1 MTILR
6 TPPESPLSAAGLHI
20 SKMTTTES
28 IAGIDVYLTKTPGIG
43 GVVRSDA
50 SDFRVTEVWAP
61 GKITDAENGK
71 YLIVKL
77 TKKNWDTH
85 HLIRDLSRW
94 FRVSRSRFGWAGT
107 KDTRAVTTQRIGI
120 WDPDRAIEAK
130 IPNFSIPNVKLEITG
145 RSNRKI
151 SLGDLCGN
159 RFRIAIRGID
169 ETEEEVR
176 DRVNSITGELSQ
188 AGGMANFYGV
198 QRFGT
203 VRPITH
209 EVGRLIVSGD
219 FKGAMMTYLAKP
231 FPDDRSYEMRK
242 HLWDTHDFKAALIE
256 FPDHLRYER
265 AMLNHLVKQPE
276 DYIGAF
282 RVLPKNLLRMFTHAY
297 QSFIFNKILSKRI
310 KEEMPLNQAIVGDVV
325 CFRGDDGLPDASRT
339 QEVTQVDIDGINNL
353 IRKKRAWVTHSLIGH
368 GYEPGDGIEGVV
380 LSDLGIDLPLLT
392 RGFEVAEM
400 PELASKGGCR
410 AVVIGAGPV
419 FDVSADDACVGVTA
433 EFFLPK
439 GCYATVLLREY
450 MKE

>member
-1 MTILR
+1 MN
-6 TPPESPLSAAGLHI
+6 
-20 SKMTTTES
+20 MTTTES
-28 IAGIDVYLTKTPGIG
+28 VAGIDVYLTKTPGIG

-50 SDFRVTEVWAP
+50 SDFQVTEVWAP
-61 GKITDAENGK
+61 EKIANVENGK
-71 YLIVKL
+71 YLLVEL

-85 HLIRDLSRW
+85 HMIRDLSRW

-107 KDTRAVTTQRIGI
+107 KDARAVTTQRIGI
-120 WDPDRAIEAK
+120 WDPDRTIEAK
-130 IPNFSIPNVKLEITG
+130 IPNFNIPNVKLEIIG

-159 RFRIAIRGID
+159 RFRIAVRGID
-169 ETEEEVR
+169 ETEGEVR
-176 DRVNSITGELSQ
+176 DRVNRVTDELTH
-188 AGGMANFYGV
+188 AGGMANFYGE

-203 VRPITH
+203 IRPITH
-209 EVGRLIVSGD
+209 EVGRLIVAGD

-231 FPDDRSYEMRK
+231 FPDDRSYEIRSR
-242 HLWDTHDFKAALIE
+242 LWDTHDFKAALIE
-256 FPDHLRYER
+256 FPNHLRYER
-265 AMLNHLVKQPE
+265 AMLNHLVKQPD

-310 KEEMPLNQAIVGDVV
+310 KEEMSLNQAIIGDVV
-325 CFRGDDGLPDASRT
+325 CFKGRDGLPDASRT
-339 QEVTQVDIDGINNL
+339 QEVTPVDISGINNL

-368 GYEPGDGIEGVV
+368 GYEPGDNIEGAV
-380 LSDLGIDLPLLT
+380 LSDLGLDLSELT

-410 AVVIGAGPV
+410 AVVIGVDPA
-419 FDVSADDACVGVTA
+419 FDVSADDSGDEVGATA

>member
-1 MTILR
+1 
-6 TPPESPLSAAGLHI
+6 
-20 SKMTTTES
+20 MTTTES
-28 IAGIDVYLTKTPGIG
+28 IAGIDVYLSRTPGIG

-50 SDFRVTEVWAP
+50 SDFRVTEVWDP
-61 GKITDAENGK
+61 GKSRDAENGK

-130 IPNFSIPNVKLEITG
+130 IPNFGIPNAKLEVIG

-159 RFRIAIRGID
+159 RFRIAIRGVD

-176 DRVNSITGELSQ
+176 DRVKSVTGELAH
-188 AGGMANFYGV
+188 AGGIPNFYGM

-203 VRPITH
+203 IRPITH
-209 EVGRLIVSGD
+209 EVGRRIVSGD

-231 FPDDRSYEMRK
+231 FPDDGSYEMRK
-242 HLWDTHDFKAALIE
+242 RLWDTHDFKVALAE

-297 QSFIFNKILSKRI
+297 QSFIFNKILSERI
-310 KEEMPLNQAIVGDVV
+310 KEAIPLTQATVGDVV

-339 QEVTQVDIDGINNL
+339 QEVTQADIDGINNL
-353 IRKKRAWVTHSLIGH
+353 IRKKRAWVTHSLVGY
-368 GYEPGDGIEGVV
+368 GYEPEGGIEGVV
-380 LSDLGIDLPLLT
+380 LSDLGIDLPELT

-400 PELASKGGCR
+400 PELASKGGFR
-410 AVVIGAGPV
+410 AVAIGVCPV
-419 FDVSADDACVGVTA
+419 FGVGADDVGVGVTA

-450 MKE
+450 MKD

>member
-1 MTILR
+1 
-6 TPPESPLSAAGLHI
+6 
-20 SKMTTTES
+20 MTTTES
-28 IAGIDVYLTKTPGIG
+28 IAGIDVYLSRTPGIG

-61 GKITDAENGK
+61 EKSRNTENGK

-130 IPNFSIPNVKLEITG
+130 IPNFRIPNVTLEIIG

-169 ETEEEVR
+169 KTEEEVR
-176 DRVNSITGELSQ
+176 DRINGVTSELSH
-188 AGGMANFYGV
+188 AGGMPNFYGM

-203 VRPITH
+203 TRPTTH
-209 EVGRLIVSGD
+209 EVGRLIVAGD

-231 FPDDRSYEMRK
+231 FPDDRSYEIRK
-242 HLWDTHDFKAALIE
+242 RLWDTYDFKAALVE

-265 AMLNHLVKQPE
+265 AMLNHLVKQPD

-282 RVLPKNLLRMFTHAY
+282 RVLP
-297 QSFIFNKILSKRI
+297 
-310 KEEMPLNQAIVGDVV
+310 IVGDVV
-325 CFRGDDGLPDASRT
+325 CFRGGDGLPDASRT

-353 IRKKRAWVTHSLIGH
+353 IRKKRAWVTHSLIGY
-368 GYEPGDGIEGVV
+368 GYEPGNGIEGAVV
-380 LSDLGIDLPLLT
+380 SDLGIDLPLLT

-410 AVVIGAGPV
+410 AVAIGVDPA
-419 FDVSADDACVGVTA
+419 FDVSADDGVSVTA

>member
-1 MTILR
+1 
-6 TPPESPLSAAGLHI
+6 
-20 SKMTTTES
+20 MTTTES
-28 IAGIDVYLTKTPGIG
+28 IAGIDVYLSRTPGIG

-50 SDFRVTEVWAP
+50 ADFRVIEVWAP
-61 GKITDAENGK
+61 GKSTDVENGK

-85 HLIRDLSRW
+85 HLERDLSRW

-107 KDTRAVTTQRIGI
+107 KDTRAVTTQRISI

-130 IPNFSIPNVKLEITG
+130 IPNFHIPNIELEIIG

-151 SLGDLCGN
+151 GLGDLCGN
-159 RFRIAIRGID
+159 KFGIAIRGID
-169 ETEEEVR
+169 ETEEDVR
-176 DRVNSITGELSQ
+176 DRINRVTGELSH
-188 AGGMANFYGV
+188 AGGIPNFYGI

-203 VRPITH
+203 IRPITH

-219 FKGAMMTYLAKP
+219 FAGAMMTYLAKP

-242 HLWDTHDFKAALIE
+242 RLWDTHDFKTALAE
-256 FPDHLRYER
+256 FPNHLRYER
-265 AMLNHLVKQPE
+265 AMLNHLVKQPD

-310 KEEMPLNQAIVGDVV
+310 KEDIPLNHAMVGDVV
-325 CFRGDDGLPDASRT
+325 CFRGGDGLPDASKT
-339 QEVTQVDIDGINNL
+339 QEVTHADIDGINNL
-353 IRKKRAWVTHSLIGH
+353 VRKKRAWVTHSLIGY
-368 GYEPGDGIEGVV
+368 GYEPGDGIESVV

-392 RGFEVAEM
+392 RGFEVAEI
-400 PELASKGGCR
+400 PELASKGGYR
-410 AVVIGAGPV
+410 AVVIGVDPE
-419 FDVSADDACVGVTA
+419 FDVIADDGVSVTA
-433 EFFLPK
+433 GFFLPK

>member
-1 MTILR
+1 
-6 TPPESPLSAAGLHI
+6 
-20 SKMTTTES
+20 MTTTES
-28 IAGIDVYLTKTPGIG
+28 TAGIDVYLTRTLGIG

-50 SDFRVTEVWAP
+50 SDFNVTEVWTP
-61 GKITDAENGK
+61 EKSRNTQNGK

-107 KDTRAVTTQRIGI
+107 KDARAVTTQRIGI

-130 IPNFSIPNVKLEITG
+130 IPNVRIPNVTLEIIG

-159 RFRIAIRGID
+159 RFRIAIRRID
-169 ETEEEVR
+169 KTEEEVW
-176 DRVNSITGELSQ
+176 DRVNRVTGELSQ
-188 AGGMANFYGV
+188 AGGMPNFYGM

-203 VRPITH
+203 TRPVTH
-209 EVGRLIVSGD
+209 EVGKLIVSGD
-219 FKGAMMTYLAKP
+219 FEGAMMTYLAKP
-231 FPDDRSYEMRK
+231 FPEDRSYEIRRR
-242 HLWDTHDFKAALIE
+242 LWDTHDFKAALAE

-310 KEEMPLNQAIVGDVV
+310 KEDMPLNQAIVGDVV

-339 QEVTQVDIDGINNL
+339 QEVTQADIDGINNL
-353 IRKKRAWVTHSLIGH
+353 IRKKRAWVTHSLIGY
-368 GYEPGDGIEGVV
+368 GYEPVRGIEGAVV
-380 LSDLGIDLPLLT
+380 SDLGIDLPELT
-392 RGFEVAEM
+392 HGFEVAEM
-400 PELASKGGCR
+400 PELASKGGYR
-410 AVVIGAGPV
+410 AIVIDVDPA
-419 FDVSADDACVGVTA
+419 FDVSADDAGVGVTA

-439 GCYATVLLREY
+439 GCYATILLREY
-450 MKE
+450 MKN